1 MPMAQRQISIAA
13 ESAAGAPV
21 PDISVEVDNIGEV
34 HQRAVAAGFKIEFR
48 SDDQSFGAS
57 GGFSCGI
64 HSDGWSTS
72 WRISERV
79 RSLAFPPTS
88 ASRRML

>member
-34 HQRAVAAGFKIEFR
+34 HQRAVAAGFKIEFGPTTEFWGVR
-48 SDDQSFGAS
+48 RFFVWNPFGRLVN
-57 GGFSCGI
+57 I
-64 HSDGWSTS
+64 
-72 WRISERV
+72 
-79 RSLAFPPTS
+79 LAHI
-88 ASRRML
+88 